1 MKQLKKKIIFLFFS
15 LLLHSS
21 NFSQS
26 FGNEWINYN
35 QQYFHF
41 PIVNTGIYRLDFETI
56 NNHLINLGV
65 NINNIPH
72 SNFQVFGKEKEVS
85 LLVKDNNNNGF
96 LDSLEYIEFYAE
108 KNDGWLDSLV
118 YDSAHFLP
126 DKYYSL
132 FNDTIR
138 YYFSWNNSSNNKRTI
153 IETDTNYNV
162 FSPLNYCWKTQVL
175 KFSSNYLVGYQ
186 IEGISSPKYERAE
199 GWAGA
204 TLQKN
209 NSNIEQISSLQ
220 SVGGGPNAFGEINLF
235 SSNSSTAN
243 SNGDNH
249 NTKLFINNNLV
260 FDSSY
265 FGYQTLHVK
274 YSLSSSTISNS
285 TDFKHEISE
294 VGQGTD
300 YQNIASISLSYP
312 HSTDFSSYEKTHFG
326 VPFAFNQ
333 KQRLSISNTLNA
345 LGSPMLYILDDVH
358 RLVPLISNNSTLE
371 AVIPITQSDSIICYL
386 LTDSSI
392 NYINKIYPV
401 NSQGYFNDFN
411 SLQIDSAF
419 VIITNNTLLSSS
431 RSYATYRATGVDTLV
446 VDIEELYHQFSA
458 GIFKNPLSI
467 KRFLK
472 FSMFNW
478 PSWPSHVFLI
488 GKSVRFNNEATPGSR
503 NNSSSYS
510 LNLVPSWGY
519 PSSDNHFA
527 VDLENNK
534 RGFSVPI
541 GRLSVTTNSSV
552 LNYLNKVVELESQ
565 QGNSSNYSIENKKW
579 QKNIAHFSGG
589 SDSSEQVYIKNRLND
604 FENII
609 KDTLF
614 GGVVKN
620 FGKNPFTS
628 QIDFTEFQ
636 KVQDYLEEGVSIMTF
651 FGHSSSGYGFSQ
663 NIDEPSNWN
672 NQGKYPLVIGLGCYS
687 GDVHNPDT
695 NSFSEQLIRPVN
707 SGAIAFIS
715 TIKQGFTPFIN
726 NYTEYLYKNIG
737 KYSYGKS
744 IGQHML
750 MTIDSLDEYTSS
762 YIWGPIFESNY
773 NGMSLQGDPA
783 ITVNSHPFPE
793 LVLDQQSVWTEPGV
807 VDLSASTFDLKFKVF
822 NLGHAFRDSVF
833 IEVKQ
838 NLPDGSDTIYSK
850 FIPGVLNEDTITFN
864 IVNSP
869 ESIGQNIFEISIDLP
884 ISTIVEAYDESG
896 NNLIEYNM
904 NISSN
909 SINPVWP
916 YNLSIIGNYSDTLRV
931 STINPLQP
939 SNTYYFEIDTSIT
952 FNSPFSKSQNI
963 VSNGG
968 VIEATPN
975 NWNNINSGLSDSL
988 FFIDSSV
995 YYWRVRPDSSVID
1008 WKKSSFQYINN
1019 KWGWSQA
1026 HFDQFREN
1034 DFFNIKID
1042 TLNRKFNF
1050 SPTFINIVC
1059 KNFIQHIG
1067 LSNEWSGTYWG
1078 INGQQSD
1085 YGGHIAPAIMVGVI
1099 DPNSLDYW
1107 RTPFIDNSTSPPTI
1121 LNPNHCFG
1129 QYNGDPGVCPGASL
1143 VGRNREHGY
1152 FIFRNDNSVQLDS
1165 LANLLTNKIPD
1176 GYYILVYSYIP
1187 NSYNGSLLY
1196 NNPLYANWS
1205 NDLFSTFQNL
1215 GATGFTNSNQP
1226 DDGFIFFC
1234 KKGNPNTAIEV
1245 RTDTIA
1251 TGFVPSQ
1258 LIELNT
1264 NITSSLENGKITTG
1278 VIGPSK
1284 NWKNIYWKQN
1294 ALESPSADSSR
1305 LRVLGLLSSSST
1317 QKTVLID
1324 TIFSKI
1330 DSLINISS
1338 IDSNFK
1344 FLQLEIETYDD
1355 SLLTPAQIS
1364 RWQITYDP
1372 IADLALN
1379 PKKSW
1384 YLDSNFIQQGDSIYF
1399 SVGIENVTPFDMDSL
1414 LLHVLLENSNG
1425 LINVSQTRQDS
1436 LRAREVFIDTFAI
1449 SSKFLNDQYFL
1460 WMKANPKING
1470 GSQDQEEQFYFNN
1483 ILQTQISVT
1492 KDNINPILDVTFDGI
1507 HILNNDIISPNP
1519 HIVIELNDENPFLIL
1534 NEDMD
1539 TANFQIEVMKPNSS
1553 SWKRINFF
1561 NGALTNLEWYTN
1573 EDENKFII
1581 EFYPVFKQDGIYK
1594 LRVQGQDKTGN
1605 SSGDEPYQIN
1615 FEVIQKSSITN
1626 IYNYPNPFSTK
1637 THFVFTLTGAEIPNK
1652 LDIQII
1658 NVNGRLIKQIHLSD
1672 IENIKIGNN
1681 MTKYF
1686 WDGRDEFG
1694 DPVANGVYI
1703 YKVISEINNLE
1714 IEHRSSEGDKAF
1726 TNGLG
1731 KMYLVR

>member
-1 MKQLKKKIIFLFFS
+1 MKGFKKFIFFFILI
-15 LLLHSS
+15 LLQF
-21 NFSQS
+21 NFYSQN

-41 PIVNTGIYRLDFETI
+41 QIVKTGVHRINFNTL
-56 NNHLINLGV
+56 NNHLSNIGV
-65 NINNIPH
+65 NISSVPH
-72 SNFQVFGKEKEVS
+72 DNFQVFGRENEVS
-85 LLVKDNNNNGF
+85 LLIKDSNNNGF
-96 LDSLEYIEFYAE
+96 LDNSDYIEFYAE

-118 YDSAHFLP
+118 YDSSHFMA
-126 DKYYSL
+126 DEYYSL
-132 FNDTIR
+132 FNDTIN
-138 YYFSWNNSSNNKRTI
+138 YYFSWSSSINNKRITV
-153 IETDTNYNV
+153 ETDSNFNNYSSV
-162 FSPLNYCWKTQVL
+162 NYCWKNQIL
-175 KFSSNYLVGYQ
+175 KFNSEYLPGYQ
-186 IEGISSPKYERAE
+186 LNGLSSPKYDVGE
-199 GWAGA
+199 GWAGIRIG
-204 TLQKN
+204 KGG
-209 NSNIEQISSLQ
+209 SNTEQLNTPN
-220 SVGGGPNAFGEINLF
+220 VFTGGPNSYGRINLM
-235 SSNSSTAN
+235 SAN
-243 SNGDNH
+243 LGSLNPNGYSH
-249 NTKLFINNNLV
+249 NTKLSINNNLI

-265 FGYQTLHVK
+265 SFYQTLHVN
-274 YSLSSSTISNS
+274 YNLSSTMIYNVTS
-285 TDFKHEISE
+285 FKHEISNI
-294 VGQGTD
+294 GQGND
-300 YQNIASISLSYP
+300 YQNVASINLNYP
-312 HSTDFSSYEKTHFG
+312 HSSDFSNYNELHFG
-326 VPFAFNQ
+326 IPKLLNQ
-333 KQRLSISNTLNA
+333 KQRFTISNLINSSGRPFLYMLDNNTRVVPIISN
-345 LGSPMLYILDDVH
+345 GSEWEIIVPA
-358 RLVPLISNNSTLE
+358 PLIDT
-371 AVIPITQSDSIICYL
+371 IICFL
-386 LTDSSI
+386 SSES
-392 NYINKIYPV
+392 NVTYINKINSV
-401 NSQGYFNDFN
+401 NSSGYFKDFN
-411 SLQIDSAF
+411 AFQLDSAY
-419 VIITNNTLLSSS
+419 IIVTHKSLLSSS
-431 RSYATYRATGVDTLV
+431 RNYAAQRSNQLDTLV
-446 VDIEELYHQFSA
+446 VDIEELYHQFSG
-458 GIFKNPLSI
+458 GIYKNPLAI
-467 KRFLK
+467 KRFLSFAMNK
-472 FSMFNW
+472 W
-478 PSWPSHVFLI
+478 PSFPSHLFLI
-488 GKSVRFNNEATPGSR
+488 GKSIRFNSQTTGSR
-503 NNSSSYS
+503 KDSTLYKK
-510 LNLVPSWGY
+510 NLVPSWGN

-527 VDLENNK
+527 VGLEPNK

-541 GRLSVTTNSSV
+541 GRLSVNNNSAV
-552 LNYLNKVVELESQ
+552 LNYLSKVIELESM
-565 QGNSSNYSIENKKW
+565 QGNNSNYTIENKAW
-579 QKNIAHFSGG
+579 QKNIAHFAGG
-589 SDSSEQVYIKNRLND
+589 SGTSEQVYIKNRLND

-636 KVQDYLEEGVSIMTF
+636 KVQDYLEQGVSIMTF

-663 NIDEPSNWN
+663 NIDDPSNWN

-695 NSFSEQLIRPVN
+695 NSFSEQLIRPIN

-726 NYTEYLYKNIG
+726 DYTEYLYKNIG

-744 IGQHML
+744 IGQQML
-750 MTIDSLDEYTSS
+750 MTIDSLDEYSS
-762 YIWGPIFESNY
+762 LYNWDPIFESNY

-783 ITVNSHPFPE
+783 IKVNSHSFPE
-793 LVLDQQSVWTEPGV
+793 LLLDQQSVWTDPGV
-807 VDLSASTFDLKFKVF
+807 VDLSASTFDLNFKVF
-822 NLGHAFRDSVF
+822 NLGHAFKDSVF

-838 NLPDGSDTIYSK
+838 LLPDGSDTIYSK

-869 ESIGQNIFEISIDLP
+869 KSIGQNNFEISIDLP
-884 ISTIVEAYDESG
+884 ISTIVEAYDETG
-896 NNLIEYNM
+896 NNLIDYKM

-916 YNLSIIGNYSDTLRV
+916 YNLSIIGNYRDTLRV

-963 VSNGG
+963 ISIGG

-1008 WKKSSFQYINN
+1008 WKKSSFQYIRN

-1050 SPTFINIVC
+1050 SPTFKNIVC

-1067 LSNEWSGTYWG
+1067 LSNEWSGTYWA

-1085 YGGHIAPAIMVGVI
+1085 YGGHLDPAIMVGVI

-1107 RTPFIDNSTSPPTI
+1107 KTPFIDNSTSPPTI

-1129 QYNGDPGVCPGASL
+1129 QYNGDPGVCSGASL
-1143 VGRNREHGY
+1143 IGRNREHGY
-1152 FIFRNDNSVQLDS
+1152 FIFRNDNSIQLDS
-1165 LANLLTNKIPD
+1165 LANLLTNKIPN

-1205 NDLFSTFQNL
+1205 NDLFSAFQTL
-1215 GATGFTNSNQP
+1215 GATGFTSSSQA

-1234 KKGNPNTAIEV
+1234 KKGDPNSAIEV

-1251 TGFVPSQ
+1251 PGFVPSQ
-1258 LIELNT
+1258 FIELNT
-1264 NITSSLENGKITTG
+1264 NITSSLENGKITSG

-1284 NWKNIYWKQN
+1284 NWKTIYWKQN
-1294 ALESPSADSSR
+1294 ALEFPSADSSR
-1305 LRVLGLLSSSST
+1305 LRVFGLLSSSST

-1344 FLQLEIETYDD
+1344 FLQLEMETYDD

-1384 YLDSNFIQQGDSIYF
+1384 YLDSSVVQEGDSIYL
-1399 SVGIENVTPFDMDSL
+1399 SVGIENVTPFNMDSL
-1414 LLHVLLENSNG
+1414 LVNIRLENSNG
-1425 LINVSQTRQDS
+1425 LINLSQPRQDP

-1460 WMKANPKING
+1460 WMTANPKING
-1470 GSQDQEEQFYFNN
+1470 EPQDQEEQFYFNN

-1507 HILNNDIISPNP
+1507 HILNNDIISPTP
-1519 HIVIELNDENPFLIL
+1519 HIVIELDDENPFLIL
-1534 NEDMD
+1534 SEDLD
-1539 TANFQIEVMKPNSS
+1539 TSNFQIEIMKPNSS
-1553 SWKRINFF
+1553 IWEKISFFEGGVANLLWYINE
-1561 NGALTNLEWYTN
+1561 T
-1573 EDENKFII
+1573 DNKFII
-1581 EFYPVFKQDGIYK
+1581 EYDPEFKEDGIYK
-1594 LRVQGQDKTGN
+1594 LRVQGQDRSGN
-1605 SSGDEPYQIN
+1605 SSGDQPYQIQ
-1615 FEVIQKSSITN
+1615 FEVVLKSSITN
-1626 IYNYPNPFSTK
+1626 IYNYPNPFSSK
-1637 THFVFTLTGAEIPNK
+1637 THFVFTLTGSEIPDK
-1652 LDIQII
+1652 LDIQILNI
-1658 NVNGRLIKQIHLSD
+1658 NGRLIKQINLSE
-1672 IENIKIGNN
+1672 IENIRIGNN
-1681 MTKYF
+1681 ITEYF
-1686 WDGRDEFG
+1686 WDGKDDFG
-1694 DPVANGVYI
+1694 DPLANGIYI
-1703 YKVISEINNLE
+1703 YRVISKINNQA
-1714 IEHRSSEGDKAF
+1714 IEHRSSDGDKAF
-1726 TNGLG
+1726 ANGLG
-1731 KMYLVR
+1731 KMYLIR